1 MWKTWKNTVGMGLKN
16 LYSFRVLIGLYW
28 VLINYPQKTLVSL
41 FKNALF
47 KRGYLLSTQITPL
60 IVVIRFIK

>member
-1 MWKTWKNTVGMGLKN
+1 MGMGLKN
-16 LYSFRVLIGLYW
+16 LYSFRVLIELYW

-41 FKNALF
+41 FKNPLF